1 MVELK
6 SIGLTD
12 FYFKELIHQR
22 KDYLLLLIN
31 GICNLNL
38 SESEIEISDTE
49 ERDLCTL
56 KTVNYD
62 IKVITKDLRIDLEAQ
77 IKVNSDEKNLN
88 GEYVYD
94 ISRAFYYLS
103 VLHSRSYDY
112 KEKGYQKRQSIVIFL
127 YEYDIPGDDYI
138 QKIGMVNYS
147 TKVEYDDLLVYEVS
161 LEKIPENSKIEL
173 ERALKLLSRKDI
185 EEYLDDKSMV
195 IREAASMLSEYDRS
209 ERAQMLRDARAKDE
223 LEKATIKLVAR
234 KEGLAEGKAEGL
246 AEGRKEGL
254 QEGKA
259 LGKEEGIEEG
269 KALGKEEGIEEGKT
283 LGIEETK
290 KNIAKSMYL
299 KGMNKDTIA
308 SIIDVDI
315 KDIDK
320 YLE

>member
-1 MVELK
+1 
-6 SIGLTD
+6 
-12 FYFKELIHQR
+12 
-22 KDYLLLLIN
+22 
-31 GICNLNL
+31 
-38 SESEIEISDTE
+38 
-49 ERDLCTL
+49 
-56 KTVNYD
+56 
-62 IKVITKDLRIDLEAQ
+62 
-77 IKVNSDEKNLN
+77 
-88 GEYVYD
+88 
-94 ISRAFYYLS
+94 
-103 VLHSRSYDY
+103 
-112 KEKGYQKRQSIVIFL
+112 
-127 YEYDIPGDDYI
+127 
-138 QKIGMVNYS
+138 
-147 TKVEYDDLLVYEVS
+147 
-161 LEKIPENSKIEL
+161 
-173 ERALKLLSRKDI
+173 
-185 EEYLDDKSMV
+185 
-195 IREAASMLSEYDRS
+195 MLSEYDRS